1 MENRYEIY
9 QDPDEA
15 LFQPV
20 MHRGRNYYLLVASL
34 SVFVILG
41 IAAYIYQFV
50 EGLTVTGLS
59 RQVFWGVYITDF
71 VFFIGIS
78 HAGTLISAILRITK
92 AEWRRPVTRC
102 AELITVMVLFFGVA
116 SILIDLGRP
125 DRMFNIVKHA
135 NFGSPLLW
143 DLTSVSVYLTCS
155 ISFLYTAMIPDIA
168 MLRDRGIKP
177 RWLYEILAIGWRGT
191 ERQKKRLNIAVTI
204 LCIAVIPVAVS
215 VHTVVSYVFAMT
227 TQPMWHSAI
236 FGPYFVVGAI
246 FSGIAALIIAMAII
260 RKVYHLE
267 NYLTQQHFTN
277 LGYLLLAMT
286 VFWFYFTF
294 GEYLTAWYGHEPTEM
309 KVFWEKFT
317 GDYAPHYWAMVIC
330 CFVIPMCILPFNK
343 TRTIL
348 GTCIA
353 SGAIV
358 IGMWL
363 ERYVIIVPTLLNQRL
378 ESSRIDASVYPPVE
392 SVAAV
397 NYAPSWVEWAIFVG
411 CFAFFVLLYVVFTK
425 YFPIISIWELREG
438 REEKI
443 EEVHEFL
450 HEHPEELAKIQRTPL
465 GHVSFHHDHPEG
477 GMHNKPEK

>member
-1 MENRYEIY
+1 MENRYEPFK
-9 QDPDEA
+9 DPDEA

-20 MHRGRNYYLLVASL
+20 MHRGRNFFLVCAAL

-41 IAAYIYQFV
+41 IAAYIYQYC
-50 EGLTVTGLS
+50 EGLTVTGLG

-92 AEWRRPVTRC
+92 AEWRRPVTRA

-116 SILIDLGRP
+116 SILIDLGSP
-125 DRMFNIVKHA
+125 HRMFNLATHA

-143 DLTSVSVYLTCS
+143 DLSSVSIYLTAS
-155 ISFLYTAMIPDIA
+155 ISFLYVAMIPDIA

-177 RWLYEILAIGWRGT
+177 KWLYETLAVGWRGT
-191 ERQKKRLNIAVTI
+191 ERQQKRLNRAVGI
-204 LCIAVIPVAVS
+204 LCIAVIPIAVS
-215 VHTVVSYVFAMT
+215 VHTVVSYVFAQT

-260 RKVYHLE
+260 RRVYHLE
-267 NYLTQQHFTN
+267 NYLKPIHFTN
-277 LGYLLLAMT
+277 LGFLLLAMT
-286 VFWFYFTF
+286 VMWFYFTF
-294 GEYLTAWYGHEPTEM
+294 GEYLTAWYGHEPAEM

-317 GDYAPHYWAMVIC
+317 GSYAPHYWAMVIC

-353 SGAIV
+353 SGSIV

-363 ERYVIIVPTLLNQRL
+363 ERYVIVVPTLLNQRL
-378 ESSRIDASVYPPVE
+378 TATPVE
-392 SVAAV
+392 GLPDV

-425 YFPIISIWELREG
+425 FFPIISIWEIREG
-438 REEKI
+438 REEEAEKMHEWMHENP
-443 EEVHEFL
+443 EEVAKL
-450 HEHPEELAKIQRTPL
+450 HK
-465 GHVSFHHDHPEG
+465 GH
-477 GMHNKPEK
+477 

>member
-1 MENRYEIY
+1 MENRYELY
-9 QDPDEA
+9 EDPDEA
-15 LFQPV
+15 IFTPV
-20 MHRGRNYYLLVASL
+20 MHRGKNFYLLVAFL
-34 SVFVILG
+34 GLFVVFG
-41 IAAYIYQFV
+41 IVAYGYQYAK
-50 EGLTVTGLS
+50 GLTVTGLG
-59 RQVFWGVYITDF
+59 RQVFWGVYIVDF

-125 DRMFNIVKHA
+125 DRMFNLVKHA
-135 NFGSPLLW
+135 QFGSPLLW
-143 DLTSVSVYLTCS
+143 DLTSVTVYLTCS

-177 RWLYEILAIGWRGT
+177 RWLYEILSLGWRNT
-191 ERQKKRLNIAVTI
+191 DRQRKRLDLAVTI

-227 TQPMWHSAI
+227 IQPGWHAAI
-236 FGPYFVVGAI
+236 FGPFFVVGAI
-246 FSGIAALIIAMAII
+246 YSGIAALIVAMLII

-267 NYLTQQHFTN
+267 HYLTPQIFQN
-277 LGYLLLAMT
+277 LSYLLLAMT

-294 GEYLTAWYGHEPTEM
+294 GEYLTAWYGHEPLEM
-309 KVFWEKFT
+309 AVWFEKWN
-317 GDYAPHYWAMVIC
+317 GNYAPHFWGMITC
-330 CFVIPMCILPFNK
+330 CFIIPMCILPFNK
-343 TRTIL
+343 LRNL
-348 GTCIA
+348 KGIA
-353 SGAIV
+353 FVSIAIV

-363 ERYVIIVPTLLNQRL
+363 ERYVIVVPTLYHQRL
-378 ESSRIDASVYPPVE
+378 ESTTPI
-392 SVAAV
+392 

-411 CFAFFVLLYVVFTK
+411 CFAFFILLYVVFTK
-425 YFPIISIWELREG
+425 FFPIISIWELREG

-450 HEHPEELAKIQRTPL
+450 HEHPEEMAKIQHRPL
-465 GHVSFHHDHPEG
+465 RDGVQFTHAHHEHMDK
-477 GMHNKPEK
+477 KPEE